1 MSSTDLDA
9 PPLKSVLIA
18 ILVVLGLHVLTAVAL
33 VAMKPS
39 TAKIPLPKPTPPIE
53 IELISLPAAL
63 PKETVKETLEVVK
76 PIEKE
81 AAKVVEKTPSLP
93 KPQPVSKSKPKAV
106 AETPKK
112 PVLQKQQSEVVPP
125 VKVEKS
131 KPIIKEKVTQE
142 LPTKKPVQ
150 QEKQHS
156 NIDKAVDEQQAKNQ
170 QAEQRRIVAA
180 QAEKAAQEAANQAR
194 ALQEDIQK
202 ANAKAARDAQAQAD
216 AKSENESA
224 KKAAAMAAQKEAET
238 AARAKAE
245 ADAKAAAAASNE
257 PVNFTASN
265 ANWAS
270 APNLSFPE
278 RAARRA
284 RSGDSLN
291 VVLVLRVNK
300 QGGIDSVRIAQSSGN
315 AVLDKEAARQVR
327 SGKFKPFMKN
337 GAPVVGN
344 VTLPV
349 AYVVP

>member
-1 MSSTDLDA
+1 M
-9 PPLKSVLIA
+9 
-18 ILVVLGLHVLTAVAL
+18 
-33 VAMKPS
+33 
-39 TAKIPLPKPTPPIE
+39 
-53 IELISLPAAL
+53 
-63 PKETVKETLEVVK
+63 
-76 PIEKE
+76 
-81 AAKVVEKTPSLP
+81 
-93 KPQPVSKSKPKAV
+93 
-106 AETPKK
+106 
-112 PVLQKQQSEVVPP
+112 LQKQKSEVVPP

-142 LPTKKPVQ
+142 LPPKKPIQ
-150 QEKQHS
+150 QQKQHS

-170 QAEQRRIVAA
+170 QAEQRRLVAA

-216 AKSENESA
+216 AKAENESA
-224 KKAAAMAAQKEAET
+224 KKAAVMAAQKEAET

>member
-9 PPLKSVLIA
+9 PPLKSILIA

-53 IELISLPAAL
+53 IQLVSLPAAL
-63 PKETVKETLEVVK
+63 PQETLEVAK
-76 PIEKE
+76 PVEKNT
-81 AAKVVEKTPSLP
+81 AKVEVEKKASLT
-93 KPQPVSKSKPKAV
+93 KPQT

-131 KPIIKEKVTQE
+131 KPIAKEKVSQE
-142 LPTKKPVQ
+142 LPTKKPIQ
-150 QEKQHS
+150 QEKQHP
-156 NIDKAVDEQQAKNQ
+156 NIDKAVEEQQAKNQ
-170 QAEQRRIVAA
+170 QAEQRRLIAA

-194 ALQEDIQK
+194 ALQEDIQRT
-202 ANAKAARDAQAQAD
+202 NAKAARDAQAQAD
-216 AKSENESA
+216 AKAANESA
-224 KKAAAMAAQKEAET
+224 KKAAAIAAQQAAEA
-238 AARAKAE
+238 AARAKE
-245 ADAKAAAAASNE
+245 AAASNE

-265 ANWAS
+265 ANWAA
-270 APNLSFPE
+270 APNFSFPE

-284 RSGDSLN
+284 HSGDTLN

-300 QGGIDSVRIAQSSGN
+300 QGGIDNVRIAQSSGN
-315 AVLDKEAARQVR
+315 AALDKEAARQVR

-337 GAPVVGN
+337 GTPVVGN

-349 AYVVP
+349 AYNVP

>member
-9 PPLKSVLIA
+9 PPLKSILIA

-216 AKSENESA
+216 AKAEKE
-224 KKAAAMAAQKEAET
+224 AAQKAAET

-300 QGGIDSVRIAQSSGN
+300 QGGIESVRIAQSSGN

>member
-9 PPLKSVLIA
+9 LPLKSILIA

-39 TAKIPLPKPTPPIE
+39 APKALLLKQTPPIE
-53 IELISLPAAL
+53 IELVSLPAAL
-63 PKETVKETLEVVK
+63 PKETVKEMAKVTK

-81 AAKVVEKTPSLP
+81 AAKVAEKTPSIPERQPAAKP
-93 KPQPVSKSKPKAV
+93 KPV
-106 AETPKK
+106 TNMPKK
-112 PVLQKQQSEVVPP
+112 PVLQKQKSEVTPRP
-125 VKVEKS
+125 KVEKPAS
-131 KPIIKEKVTQE
+131 IIKEQTSKE
-142 LPTKKPVQ
+142 LPTKKLIQ
-150 QEKQHS
+150 QEKQHP
-156 NIDKAVDEQQAKNQ
+156 NIDKAIAEQQAKNQ
-170 QAEQRRIVAA
+170 QAEQRRLVAA

-194 ALQEDIQK
+194 ALQEDIQR

-216 AKSENESA
+216 AKAEKEA
-224 KKAAAMAAQKEAET
+224 AQKAAAMAAQQAAEAAAREKEA
-238 AARAKAE
+238 
-245 ADAKAAAAASNE
+245 ADSNE

-265 ANWAS
+265 ANWAA
-270 APNLSFPE
+270 APNFSFPE

-315 AVLDKEAARQVR
+315 AALDKEAARQVR

-349 AYVVP
+349 AYNVP

>member
-9 PPLKSVLIA
+9 PPLKSILIA

-39 TAKIPLPKPTPPIE
+39 APKAPLLKQTPPIE
-53 IELISLPAAL
+53 IELVSLPAAL
-63 PKETVKETLEVVK
+63 PEETVKVAK
-76 PIEKE
+76 PIEKQ
-81 AAKVVEKTPSLP
+81 AAKVVEKTPSIP
-93 KPQPVSKSKPKAV
+93 EQPAAKSKAV
-106 AETPKK
+106 IEIAKK
-112 PVLQKQQSEVVPP
+112 PVLQKQKSEVTPRP
-125 VKVEKS
+125 KVEKPA
-131 KPIIKEKVTQE
+131 PIIKEQTAKE
-142 LPTKKPVQ
+142 LPTKKPIQ
-150 QEKQHS
+150 QEKQHP
-156 NIDKAVDEQQAKNQ
+156 NIDKAIAEQQAKNQ
-170 QAEQRRIVAA
+170 QAEQHRLVAA

-194 ALQEDIQK
+194 ALQEDIQR

-216 AKSENESA
+216 AKAEKEA
-224 KKAAAMAAQKEAET
+224 AQKAAAMAAQQAAEAAAREKEA
-238 AARAKAE
+238 
-245 ADAKAAAAASNE
+245 ADSNE

-265 ANWAS
+265 ANWAA
-270 APNLSFPE
+270 APNFSFPD

-300 QGGIDSVRIAQSSGN
+300 QGGINSVRIAQSSGN